1 MSASG
6 AWMVSLV
13 LAPLL
18 AASIALVVGRRS
30 GPYAALAAAAAIVCS
45 LAGLIGQLE
54 RHGAAA
60 SAVGGWGS
68 PLGIQLHA
76 DGLSVLMLLMSALV
90 GVGVTAYAWGYFG
103 LARRRDE
110 PFNAAAS
117 RARESFWPLWLF
129 AWGGLH
135 ALFLSGDI
143 FNLYVALELLTLSAV
158 GLIGLANQ
166 RTASF
171 AALRYLL
178 ASLVGSLF
186 YLLGVA
192 LLYGEYAVLD
202 CQRLLELVQGTRAT
216 TCALALMTLGLMLKT
231 ALFPLHFWLP
241 LAHGNSPAPVSAL
254 LSSLV
259 VTACFYAI
267 LRLWCTVFANAGTP
281 GAGMLLAL
289 LGAAA
294 IVYGS
299 LQAICQQRLK
309 MLIAYSTVAQVG
321 YLFLG
326 FAFLGRSASAV
337 LAWQGV
343 VYYALSHACAK
354 GAMFLAAGSIM
365 RSAGHDQLEGL
376 AGIGKQLPVSVF
388 AFGLAGMSLMGLPP
402 SGGFVGKWL
411 LLRAALE
418 AGLWWVAVTILAGGL
433 LAAGYTFPLLE
444 RALANRAEPWVA
456 RRVPRGMELASLV
469 LALCAVAL
477 GLVAA
482 QPLELLE
489 IGAPFQPLASQEAN
503 P

>member
-1 MSASG
+1 MSGSG

-18 AASIALVVGRRS
+18 AASIALVAGRRA
-30 GPYAALAAAAAIVCS
+30 GLYVALAAAVAVVCS
-45 LAGLIGQLE
+45 LAGLSVQLE
-54 RHGAAA
+54 RQGAVR

-68 PLGIQLHA
+68 PLGIQLYA
-76 DGLSVLMLLMSALV
+76 DGLSVLMLWMSGLV
-90 GVGVTAYAWGYFG
+90 GVGVMVYAWGYFG
-103 LARRRDE
+103 VPRTGDDPGDPGARG
-110 PFNAAAS
+110 
-117 RARESFWPLWLF
+117 ARESFWPLWLF

-216 TCALALMTLGLMLKT
+216 SCALALMTLGLMLKT

-259 VTACFYAI
+259 VTACFYSV
-267 LRLWCTVFANAGTP
+267 LRLWCSVFAHVGTP
-281 GAGMLLAL
+281 GAGTLLAL

-294 IVYGS
+294 IFYGS

-326 FAFLGRSASAV
+326 FAFLGHSSSVV

-354 GAMFLAAGSIM
+354 GAMFLASGSIM
-365 RSAGHDQLEGL
+365 RVAGHDQLGQL
-376 AGIGKQLPVSVF
+376 DGIGKQLPVSVF

-411 LLRAALE
+411 MLRAALE
-418 AGLWWVAVTILAGGL
+418 AGLWWVAVTILVGGL
-433 LAAGYTFPLLE
+433 LAAGYTIPLLE
-444 RALANRAEPWVA
+444 RSLANRAEPWEP

-489 IGAPFQPLASQEAN
+489 IGSPFRPLAGPES
-503 P
+503 PP